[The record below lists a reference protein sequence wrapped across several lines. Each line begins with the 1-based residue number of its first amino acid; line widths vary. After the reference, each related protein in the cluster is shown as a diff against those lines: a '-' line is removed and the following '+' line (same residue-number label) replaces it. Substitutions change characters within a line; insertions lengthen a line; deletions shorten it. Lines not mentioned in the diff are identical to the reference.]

1 MVERELSQIFL
12 TRVERVVIVKDLDTV
27 GPIAQLVRATD
38 S

>member
-1 MVERELSQIFL
+1 MYERKLLEIFL
-12 TRVERVVIVKDLDTV
+12 TRVERVVIVKSLDTV

>member
-1 MVERELSQIFL
+1 MHERKLLEIFL
-12 TRVERVVIVKDLDTV
+12 TRGEMVIIVKDLDTV